1 MMKGFHPDDF
11 TWQETYLG
19 KISFLPS
26 EVSCQEDITSS
37 LQVLPEDKTPFFVY
51 MLWPPFS
58 FYRLLEYFNLAC
70 LSMQCYGI
78 DVLSPTGGLNLV
90 TEAMVYLTGSTVGL
104 MIISVYL
111 SFVLP
116 SEYGVRKNPLFP
128 IIG

>member
-1 MMKGFHPDDF
+1 M
-11 TWQETYLG
+11 
-19 KISFLPS
+19 SFLPS
-26 EVSCQEDITSS
+26 EVVKEENLSS
-37 LQVLPEDKTPFFVY
+37 NILHHPDSPLQVLPKDKTPFFVY

-78 DVLSPTGGLNLV
+78 DILSPAGGLNLV
-90 TEAMVYLTGSTVGL
+90 TEAMVYLVGSTVGL

-116 SEYGVRKNPLFP
+116 SEYGVRKNPFFP